1 MPISLRN
8 LLFPPRCVACDILLH
23 PSAPLTE
30 AFCPICR
37 TAWEAAVAHAAPQA
51 AEDAA
56 RGLVYLTF
64 YRTGRPD
71 GVPERLIY
79 HVKHRGTPRAFAFA
93 ARRLA
98 PRVLRAAETLPRR
111 SMASAEADTA
121 LPGGAPT
128 LTGTAA
134 PILVTYPPRRPSAVR
149 REGFDQGARL
159 AKAVATACGGD
170 FAPLIR
176 RSRRARREQKALDS
190 QGRTANAQSAYT
202 LARGAAERVRGRVV
216 AVCDD
221 VCTTGATLHRC
232 ADLLVAGGA
241 ALVILVAMEKTG
253 K

>member
-1 MPISLRN
+1 M
-8 LLFPPRCVACDILLH
+8 
-23 PSAPLTE
+23 
-30 AFCPICR
+30 
-37 TAWEAAVAHAAPQA
+37 
-51 AEDAA
+51 
-56 RGLVYLTF
+56 
-64 YRTGRPD
+64 
-71 GVPERLIY
+71 
-79 HVKHRGTPRAFAFA
+79 
-93 ARRLA
+93 
-98 PRVLRAAETLPRR
+98 
-111 SMASAEADTA
+111 
-121 LPGGAPT
+121 
-128 LTGTAA
+128 
-134 PILVTYPPRRPSAVR
+134 
-149 REGFDQGARL
+149 
-159 AKAVATACGGD
+159 ATACGGD